1 MPTLQR
7 DPTGS
12 PDLGCLLLWPFTR
25 HIPTLLLPWQTRCF
39 QMLGFTSLSQIS
51 PLFCFLCVKTPPVH
65 LICPLWVSA
74 DVASSLEQSDGPPS
88 FRWEGAGLPRLRNAG
103 PHGPHLSSIS
113 WDLSSFCGVSL
124 LLTPGS
130 WPQSTTHF
138 PCPCPSPQP
147 QGRLTAKTRLE

>member
-7 DPTGS
+7 GPAGS
-12 PDLGCLLLWPFTR
+12 ADLCCLCLWPFTR
-25 HIPTLLLPWQTRCF
+25 HIPTLPRLLQTRCF
-39 QMLGFTSLSQIS
+39 QLLAFTSLSQLS

-65 LICPLWVSA
+65 LVCPLRVSA

-113 WDLSSFCGVSL
+113 WDLASF
-124 LLTPGS
+124 
-130 WPQSTTHF
+130 WEW
-138 PCPCPSPQP
+138 
-147 QGRLTAKTRLE
+147 RLTVADSRVMASEHYPLSLPLSFPSTPRSPYG